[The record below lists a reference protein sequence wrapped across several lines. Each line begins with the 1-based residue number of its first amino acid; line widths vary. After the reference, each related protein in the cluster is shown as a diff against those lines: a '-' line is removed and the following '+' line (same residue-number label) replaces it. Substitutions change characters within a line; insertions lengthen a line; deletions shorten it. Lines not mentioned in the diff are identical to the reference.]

1 MVMMAMFEE
10 WLQDMERVGV
20 LNRRMI
26 MRDDWDKKRGKFYG
40 SVHYPL
46 IRIMST

>member
-20 LNRRMI
+20 LKRRMI
-26 MRDDWDKKRGKFYG
+26 MRDD
-40 SVHYPL
+40 
-46 IRIMST
+46 